1 MRKQYPSQEN
11 TRIVRISDSAYKAL
25 QQMAK
30 EANTSIADVLDRHL
44 NWVTD
49 ELKRQ
54 GEQLKGL
61 EDKIS
66 LLEVKNANNR

>member
-1 MRKQYPSQEN
+1 MSKKYPSQLN

-30 EANTSIADVLDRHL
+30 ESNTSIADVLDRHM

-49 ELKRQ
+49 EMKKQ
-54 GEQLKGL
+54 GEQLKSL
-61 EDKIS
+61 ENKVA